1 MPIGAIIGAGA
12 SLLGGF
18 MSSDSAGDAADAQA
32 AAAAEAARVQKEMYD
47 QSRTDMMPYMG
58 RGYQGLDLYAMN
70 LGIMP
75 PGSRYTAEG
84 FSYVNPDGSV
94 VGPEN
99 PPQGYFPT
107 HESVGGTGALAGMSQ
122 GGSQFMGDDQRYGHF
137 FSSPAY
143 SQTYNAGLDQIDQ
156 SSAMKGMNLSG
167 NQAGAA
173 ANYGAGNASQR
184 WNDYMNQ
191 LAQLS
196 NVGGTSANSMTEL
209 GSKMG
214 TNLANQALYAGDARA
229 SGYAGQGSAWANT
242 MNQLGTQAGRYFA

>member
-12 SLLGGF
+12 SLIGGM
-18 MSSDSAGDAADAQA
+18 MSSDAAGDASDAQVRA
-32 AAAAEAARVQKEMYD
+32 AQIAADTQQGFYD
-47 QSRTDMMPYMG
+47 QTRKDMLPYMG

-75 PGSRYTAEG
+75 PGSPYTAEG

-94 VGPEN
+94 IGPEN

-107 HESVGGTGALAGMSQ
+107 HESVGGTGPLGGPGAP
-122 GGSQFMGDDQRYGHF
+122 GSQFAGNDQRYGHF
-137 FSSPAY
+137 FNSPIY
-143 SQTYNAGLDQIDQ
+143 SQTFNAGLDQMDQ
-156 SSAMKGMNLSG
+156 SSAMKGMNLGG
-167 NQAGAA
+167 NQAAAA

-196 NVGGTSANSMTEL
+196 NIGQTGANSMAGY
-209 GSKMG
+209 GSQMAG
-214 TNLANQALYAGDARA
+214 NLANQAMASGDARA
-229 SGYAGQGSAWANT
+229 SGYIGQNNAMANT
-242 MNQLGTQAGRYFA
+242 MNQIGGIAGRYVA